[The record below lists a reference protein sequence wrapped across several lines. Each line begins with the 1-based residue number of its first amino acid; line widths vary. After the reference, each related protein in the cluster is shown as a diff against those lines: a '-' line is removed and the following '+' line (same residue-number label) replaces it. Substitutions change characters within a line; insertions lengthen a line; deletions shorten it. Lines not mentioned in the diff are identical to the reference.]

1 MSSQKKNSIRGGGP
15 RTAEGKRRTS
25 RNARKHALLTT
36 ELNLSTEE
44 RSAFNDLRKGLL
56 QELMPNTPI
65 LQLLFEIV
73 VADAWRMKLALRG
86 EQRAVKKQ
94 LDSGNDPQPLS
105 AKVRM
110 DFPYALSALELRPR
124 LELLENTQTAFAQSG
139 CLNPDL
145 EDPLTRAFG
154 IEFWKTLVEWQ
165 PLNTTMVRLLE
176 TTVERQKVFSMEPL
190 VDPPTAEQER
200 MYMEYDTKSRNEMV
214 LKLMEMKKDELLL
227 AIHRS
232 ETTKAGERSIL
243 EEADRL
249 DLYLRYQ
256 TTARREFYRALHEY
270 REAKAQ
276 SAQKAP

>member
-1 MSSQKKNSIRGGGP
+1 MSSQKKTSIRGGGP
-15 RTAEGKRRTS
+15 RTAEGKRRSS

-56 QELMPNTPI
+56 HELMPDTPI

-94 LDSGNDPQPLS
+94 LDTGDPQPLRE
-105 AKVRM
+105 KVRM
-110 DFPYALSALELRPR
+110 DYPYALSASELRPL
-124 LELLENTQTAFAQSG
+124 LELLENMQIDFAQTGS
-139 CLNPDL
+139 LNPDL

-154 IEFWKTLVEWQ
+154 VEFWKTLIAWQ
-165 PLNTTMVRLLE
+165 PLDTMMVRLLE
-176 TTVERQKVFSMEPL
+176 AGLEKQKAFAMKPL
-190 VDPPTAEQER
+190 EDPPTAEQER
-200 MYMEYDTKSRNEMV
+200 TYIEYDTKSRHEMV
-214 LKLMEMKKDELLL
+214 LKLMDMKKDELQL
-227 AIHRS
+227 AIHRLGA
-232 ETTKAGERSIL
+232 TNAGGRSIV

-256 TTARREFYRALHEY
+256 TGARREFYRALREY

-276 SAQKAP
+276 SGQTAP